1 MFESSHI
8 NSASVDIVWFSLQEN
23 QADHGGQHI
32 FVRRHHR
39 KRLTSSL

>member
-23 QADHGGQHI
+23 QADRGGQRI
-32 FVRRHHR
+32 YI
-39 KRLTSSL
+39 